1 MIDTTLGLLLIAQI
15 AMGGFDTL
23 YHHELTQRLA
33 WRPGQATELRLHGVR
48 NLVYAIVFLALGLS
62 APQGGWATVLMVLLG
77 GEAIVTLWDFVE
89 EDRTRL
95 LPWTERVTH
104 TLLTLN
110 YGLILALLLPALWR
124 AADGASALPFRWN
137 GVFSIL
143 FALAAIGVAVSGL
156 RDLAAAQ
163 RSARIVEADGAALA
177 EPLGARQAI
186 LVTGGTGLV
195 GTRLIGALAGA
206 GHDVTVLTR
215 DVAHARHLPAPLRVV
230 TSLDQIGNADR
241 IDAIVNLAGESIAGG
256 LWTRRRRAAILASRI
271 DTTRA
276 LHALCARL
284 DRRPAVLVNASAIG
298 FYGDAGDEI
307 LDEGGARGSGFCA
320 DICAAW
326 EAEADAMAAL
336 GLRVVRLRIGLVL
349 ASSGG
354 FLGNLLFPFEAGLG
368 GRIGDGRQWLS
379 WIHRD
384 DLVRLIAFAIATPD
398 LHGAVNAVAPNPVR
412 NIDFARALGRVLGR
426 PALTPLPAMPLRMV
440 LRDFADELFLA
451 SQRVLPVKAVFHG
464 FGFRHARIET
474 ALARIVGAPEPRS
487 RRDRDRPLADARLL
501 H

>member
-1 MIDTTLGLLLIAQI
+1 MIDTMLGMLLIAQI
-15 AMGGFDTL
+15 AMGAFDTL

-62 APQGGWATVLMVLLG
+62 APQGGWATLLMLLLA

-110 YGLILALLLPALWR
+110 YGLILALLLPALW
-124 AADGASALPFRWN
+124 AASAAPSDLPLRWN
-137 GVFSIL
+137 GVFSVL
-143 FALAAIGVAVSGL
+143 FALAAIGVAVSGV
-156 RDLAAAQ
+156 RDLVAAR

-177 EPLGARQAI
+177 DMLDGRRAI

-195 GTRLIGALAGA
+195 GTRLVEALAGA

-215 DVAHARHLPAPLRVV
+215 DPAHARHLPAPLRIV
-230 TSLDQIGNADR
+230 TSLDQVGDADR

-256 LWTRRRRAAILASRI
+256 LWTRRRRAAIRSSRI
-271 DTTRA
+271 GTTRA

-284 DRRPAVLVNASAIG
+284 DRAPAVLVNASAIG
-298 FYGDAGDEI
+298 FYGDAGEEM
-307 LDEGGARGSGFCA
+307 LDEGGARGRGFCA
-320 DICAAW
+320 DLCADW
-326 EAEADAMAAL
+326 EKEADAIATL

-349 ASSGG
+349 ASAGG

-384 DLVRLIAFAIATPD
+384 DLVRLIVFAIATPD

-412 NIDFARALGRVLGR
+412 NADFVKALGRTLHR
-426 PALTPLPAMPLRMV
+426 PAMIPLPAAPLRLV

-464 FGFRHARIET
+464 FGFHHARIET
-474 ALARIVGAPEPRS
+474 ALARIVGAPAPRE
-487 RRDRDRPLADARLL
+487 RPHRHRPLADARLL

>member
-1 MIDTTLGLLLIAQI
+1 MIETMLGMLLLAQI
-15 AMGGFDTL
+15 AMGAFDTL

-62 APQGGWATVLMVLLG
+62 VPQGGWAILLMALLT
-77 GEAIVTLWDFVE
+77 GEAFVTLWDFVE

-95 LPWTERVTH
+95 LPATERVTH

-110 YGLILALLLPALWR
+110 YGLILALLLPGLW
-124 AADGASALPFRWN
+124 AAASAPSDLLFRWN
-137 GVFSIL
+137 GIFSVL
-143 FALAAIGVAVSGL
+143 FALAAIGVVVSGL
-156 RDLAAAQ
+156 RDLVAAR
-163 RSARIVEADGAALA
+163 RSRRIVESDAAELAGAIDG
-177 EPLGARQAI
+177 RRAI

-195 GTRLIGALAGA
+195 GSRLVDALAGA

-215 DVAHARHLPAPLRVV
+215 DVTHARHLPAPLRIV
-230 TSLDQIGNADR
+230 TDLDQIGSADR

-256 LWTRRRRAAILASRI
+256 LWTRRRRTAILASRI
-271 DTTRA
+271 ETTRA
-276 LHALCARL
+276 IHALCARL

-298 FYGDAGDEI
+298 FYGDAAEEM
-307 LDEGGARGSGFCA
+307 LDEGCARGSGFCA
-320 DICAAW
+320 DVCGEW
-326 EAEADAMAAL
+326 EMEAQRLEAL
-336 GLRVVRLRIGLVL
+336 DLRVVRLRIGLVL
-349 ASSGG
+349 TSAGG
-354 FLGNLLFPFEAGLG
+354 FLGNLLFPFEAGMG
-368 GRIGDGRQWLS
+368 GRIGNGRQWLS

-384 DLVRLIAFAIATPD
+384 DLVRLVAFAIATPD

-412 NIDFARALGRVLGR
+412 NADFAKALGRALCR
-426 PALTPLPAMPLRMV
+426 PALIPLPAAPLRLA

-464 FGFRHARIET
+464 FGFRHARIEA
-474 ALARIVGAPEPRS
+474 ALARIVGAPEPRATPE
-487 RRDRDRPLADARLL
+487 RYRPLADARLL